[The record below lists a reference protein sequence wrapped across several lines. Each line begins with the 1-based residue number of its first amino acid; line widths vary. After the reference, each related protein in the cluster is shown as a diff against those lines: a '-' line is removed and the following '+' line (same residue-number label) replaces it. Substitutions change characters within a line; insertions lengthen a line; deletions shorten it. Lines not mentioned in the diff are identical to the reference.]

1 MNEVITD
8 LMIKYEDSFLVFLIN
23 DFKISELVN
32 IVILF
37 LVIYFGI
44 YVLNYLLNLTIV
56 ISKLFTMKYKLY
68 EKIGLERMYWNNF
81 IVKRKNN
88 KCN

>member
-44 YVLNYLLNLTIV
+44 YVLNYLINLTIV